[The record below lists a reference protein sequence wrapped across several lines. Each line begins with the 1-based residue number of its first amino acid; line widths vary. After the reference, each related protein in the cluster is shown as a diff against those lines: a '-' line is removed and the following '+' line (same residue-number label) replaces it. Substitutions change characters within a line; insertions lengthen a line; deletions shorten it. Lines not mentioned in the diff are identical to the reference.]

1 MNCLLILISILS
13 FIASV
18 LGEIQAFIYC
28 PIECSAMLNCFIALE
43 NQVNLSIIQFF
54 PPKNDEFGKCNC
66 QNVAQYIECLNC
78 YYIKKNIQSISED
91 NIKSHCARIENP
103 TVLTNTDISSEIS
116 INENNNRNNKTPDND
131 IENNKGIL
139 FNINTVFFFFYI
151 IFFIYFSFN
160 LIIQQIF
167 FYKIFI

>member
-139 FNINTVFFFFYI
+139 FNINTVFFFFLY
-151 IFFIYFSFN
+151 N
-160 LIIQQIF
+160 F
-167 FYKIFI
+167 FYLF